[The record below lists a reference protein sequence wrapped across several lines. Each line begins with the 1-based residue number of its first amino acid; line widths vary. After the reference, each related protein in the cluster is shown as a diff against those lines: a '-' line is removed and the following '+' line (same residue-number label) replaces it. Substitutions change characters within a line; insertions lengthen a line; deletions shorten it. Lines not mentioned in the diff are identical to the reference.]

1 MTHSFTILGEPASK
15 SNSRRLVRSGNH
27 VRPIKGA
34 KALKYASDVHQ
45 QAPQLM
51 LEGSLKF
58 SATLFYASLRPDLDA
73 SVLLD
78 ALQGKTYANDRQI
91 KEIHLIHAIDRKN
104 PRAEIV
110 IERME

>member
-15 SNSRRLVRSGNH
+15 SNARRLVRFGTR
-27 VRPIKGA
+27 VRSIKSA
-34 KALKYASDVHQ
+34 KALKYASDARR

-51 LEGSLKF
+51 LEGNLKF
-58 SATLFYASLRPDLDA
+58 SATLFYSSLRPDLDA

-78 ALQGKTYANDRQI
+78 ALQDKTYGNDRQI